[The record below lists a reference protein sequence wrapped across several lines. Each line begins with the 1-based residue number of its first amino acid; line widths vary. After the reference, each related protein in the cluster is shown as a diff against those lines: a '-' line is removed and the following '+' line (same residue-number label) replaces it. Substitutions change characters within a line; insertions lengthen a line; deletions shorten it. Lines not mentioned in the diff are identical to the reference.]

1 MQLPGHNRK
10 HFEIV
15 DCHTYVLLKCFKS
28 GLEKLNV
35 KSLEAK
41 IKYLWNAFK
50 ICLFCQK
57 QRKEIK
63 FWKQF
68 QEGNSLQMREDDS
81 LKLIFISNIWTKP
94 EKSWNIWNAIIFDVF
109 KAMIKHEIFRRCLMK
124 H

>member
-1 MQLPGHNRK
+1 MQLPGYNRK

-15 DCHTYVLLKCFKS
+15 DCHTYVLLKCSIPKS

-63 FWKQF
+63 FWNQCKK
-68 QEGNSLQMREDDS
+68 GNSLQMRDDDS
-81 LKLIFISNIWTKP
+81 FKLSCIF
-94 EKSWNIWNAIIFDVF
+94 
-109 KAMIKHEIFRRCLMK
+109 EI
-124 H
+124 